1 MQCPKEFIVMWDMVK
16 ESMLEENTATFCD
29 LWYGDLV
36 PESFEVVGPTLTF
49 LTTSSF
55 KKKVLETKHKEK
67 LESKFASVCGLD
79 VTLLF
84 RCEEEETPIA
94 LQTQTPPDEDVA
106 EKALRSRYTFNN
118 FIVGETNKFARA
130 ACWKVASNPS
140 NEWNPLFIYG
150 PPGVGKTHLMYAV
163 VNEILTRKPSAKV
176 LYTKGEDF
184 VNYMVE
190 CITHKTMA
198 AFRDRYRECDVLL
211 IDDIQFIAGKVG
223 TQEEVFNTFDTLFM
237 EGKQIILASDRPP
250 RDINPLSERLR
261 SRFEGGLLADII
273 LPDLELRIA
282 IIKKKAEDMQIDLPS
297 DVLMYLAE
305 NLRSNIRQIEGAIKK
320 LTAKSMLDGRNI
332 TLELARDCVSDLLGE
347 TEPLN
352 VTIDKIFAAVYKKF
366 DISREDLV
374 GKKRTKEIVTARH
387 IAVYLIHD
395 ITEMSY
401 PNVGKIFNRDH
412 TTVMASLKV
421 VTDNITKS
429 PLYAADIDYL
439 KKEILG
445 D

>member
-1 MQCPKEFIVMWDMVK
+1 MQCPKEFLVMWDMVK
-16 ESMLEENTATFCD
+16 EAMLEENTATFCD
-29 LWYGDLV
+29 LWYGDLI
-36 PESFEVVGPTLTF
+36 PETFDAVGPTLTL
-49 LTTSSF
+49 LTTASF
-55 KKKVLETKHKEK
+55 KKKVLETKHKDK
-67 LESKFASVCGLD
+67 LEAKFASVCGLD
-79 VTLLF
+79 ISLIF
-84 RCEEEETPIA
+84 RCEEEAPIV
-94 LQTQTPPDEDVA
+94 LQQTPPDEDVA
-106 EKALRSRYTFNN
+106 DKALRSKYTFNN

-130 ACWKVASNPS
+130 ACWKVANNPS

-163 VNEILTRKPSAKV
+163 VNEILARKPMAKV

-282 IIKKKAEDMQIDLPS
+282 IIKKKAEDMAIDLPS

-320 LTAKSMLDGRNI
+320 LTAKSMLDGRHI

-374 GKKRTKEIVTARH
+374 GKKRTKEIAKARH
-387 IAVYLIHD
+387 IAIYLIRD

-401 PNVGKIFNRDH
+401 PNIGKIFDRDH
-412 TTVMASLKV
+412 TTVLSSLEV
-421 VTDNITKS
+421 VGKNITTD

-439 KKEILG
+439 KKEISG

>member
-1 MQCPKEFIVMWDMVK
+1 MQCPKEFLVMWDMVK
-16 ESMLEENTATFCD
+16 EAMLEENTATFCD
-29 LWYGDLV
+29 LWYGDLI
-36 PESFEVVGPTLTF
+36 PETFDAVGPTLTL
-49 LTTSSF
+49 LTTASF

-67 LESKFASVCGLD
+67 LEAKFASVCGLD

-84 RCEEEETPIA
+84 RCEEETPIV
-94 LQTQTPPDEDVA
+94 LQQQMPPDEEVA

-130 ACWKVASNPS
+130 ACWKVANNPS

-163 VNEILTRKPSAKV
+163 VNEILARKPMARV

-282 IIKKKAEDMQIDLPS
+282 IIKKKAEDMQIDLPA

-352 VTIDKIFAAVYKKF
+352 VTIDKIFAAIYKKY
-366 DISREDLV
+366 DISRDDLV
-374 GKKRTKEIVTARH
+374 GKKRTKEIARARH
-387 IAVYLIHD
+387 ITIYLIRE

-401 PNVGKIFNRDH
+401 PNIGKIFERDH
-412 TTVMASLKV
+412 TTVLSSLEV
-421 VTDNITKS
+421 VAKNITTD

-439 KKEILG
+439 KKEIQG

>member
-1 MQCPKEFIVMWDMVK
+1 MQCPKEILLMWDMVK

-29 LWYGDLV
+29 LWYGDLI
-36 PESFEVVGPTLTF
+36 PESFDATGPTLTL
-49 LTTSSF
+49 LTTAAF
-55 KKKVLETKHKEK
+55 KQKVLESKHKEK
-67 LESKFASVCGLD
+67 LETKFSSVCGLD
-79 VTLLF
+79 ITLLF
-84 RCEEEETPIA
+84 RCEEEEPIV
-94 LQTQTPPDEDVA
+94 LPKQTPPDQDVA
-106 EKALRSRYTFNN
+106 DKALRSKYTFNN

-163 VNEILTRKPSAKV
+163 VNEILGRKPEARV

-282 IIKKKAEDMQIDLPS
+282 IIKKKAEDMQIDLPAN
-297 DVLMYLAE
+297 VLMYLAE
-305 NLRSNIRQIEGAIKK
+305 NLRSNIRQIEGTIKK

-332 TLELARDCVSDLLGE
+332 TLELARDCVADLLGE

-352 VTIDKIFAAVYKKF
+352 VTIDKIFAAIYKKF

-374 GKKRTKEIVTARH
+374 GKKRTKEIARARH
-387 IAVYLIHD
+387 IAIYLIRE

-401 PNVGKIFNRDH
+401 PNIGKIFDRDH
-412 TTVMASLKV
+412 TTVLSSLEV
-421 VTDNITKS
+421 VSKNITTD
-429 PLYAADIDYL
+429 PLYAVDIDYL
-439 KKEILG
+439 KKEIIG

>member
-29 LWYGDLV
+29 LWYGDPV

>member
-1 MQCPKEFIVMWDMVK
+1 MWDMVK

-29 LWYGDLV
+29 LWYGDLI
-36 PESFEVVGPTLTF
+36 PESFDATGPTLTL
-49 LTTSSF
+49 LTTAAF
-55 KKKVLETKHKEK
+55 KQKVLESKHKEK
-67 LESKFASVCGLD
+67 LETKFSSVCGLD
-79 VTLLF
+79 ITLLF
-84 RCEEEETPIA
+84 RCEEEEPIV
-94 LQTQTPPDEDVA
+94 LPKQTPPDQDVA
-106 EKALRSRYTFNN
+106 DKALRSKYTFNN

-163 VNEILTRKPSAKV
+163 VNEILGRKPEARV

-282 IIKKKAEDMQIDLPS
+282 IIKKKAEDMQIDLPAN
-297 DVLMYLAE
+297 VLMYLAE
-305 NLRSNIRQIEGAIKK
+305 NLRSNIRQIEGTIKK

-332 TLELARDCVSDLLGE
+332 TLELARDCVADLLGE

-352 VTIDKIFAAVYKKF
+352 VTIDKIFAAIYKKF

-374 GKKRTKEIVTARH
+374 GKKRTKEIARARH
-387 IAVYLIHD
+387 IAIYLIRE

-401 PNVGKIFNRDH
+401 PNIGKIFDRDH
-412 TTVMASLKV
+412 TTVLSSLEV
-421 VTDNITKS
+421 VSKNITTD
-429 PLYAADIDYL
+429 PLYAVDIDYL
-439 KKEILG
+439 KKEIIG

>member
-1 MQCPKEFIVMWDMVK
+1 MQCPKEFLVMWDMVK
-16 ESMLEENTATFCD
+16 EAMLEENTATFCD
-29 LWYGDLV
+29 LWYGDLI
-36 PESFEVVGPTLTF
+36 PETFDAVGPTLTL
-49 LTTSSF
+49 LTTASF
-55 KKKVLETKHKEK
+55 KKKVLETKHKDK
-67 LESKFASVCGLD
+67 LEAKFASVCGLD
-79 VTLLF
+79 ITLIF
-84 RCEEEETPIA
+84 RCEEEAPIV
-94 LQTQTPPDEDVA
+94 LQQTPPDEDVA
-106 EKALRSRYTFNN
+106 DKALRSKYTFNN

-130 ACWKVASNPS
+130 ACWKVANNPS

-163 VNEILTRKPSAKV
+163 VNEILARKPMAKV

-282 IIKKKAEDMQIDLPS
+282 IIKKKAEDMAIDLPS

-320 LTAKSMLDGRNI
+320 LTAKSMLDGRHI

-374 GKKRTKEIVTARH
+374 GKKRTKEIAKARH
-387 IAVYLIHD
+387 VAIYLIRD

-401 PNVGKIFNRDH
+401 PNIGKIFDRDH
-412 TTVMASLKV
+412 TTVLSSLEV
-421 VTDNITKS
+421 VGKNITTD

-439 KKEILG
+439 KKEISG

>member
-1 MQCPKEFIVMWDMVK
+1 MQCPKEFLVMWDMVK
-16 ESMLEENTATFCD
+16 EAMLEENTATFCD
-29 LWYGDLV
+29 LWYGDLI
-36 PESFEVVGPTLTF
+36 PETFDAVGPTLTL
-49 LTTSSF
+49 LTTASF

-67 LESKFASVCGLD
+67 LEAKFASVCGLD

-84 RCEEEETPIA
+84 RCEEETPIV
-94 LQTQTPPDEDVA
+94 LQQQTPPDEEVA

-130 ACWKVASNPS
+130 ACWKVANNPS

-163 VNEILTRKPSAKV
+163 VNEILARKPMARV

-282 IIKKKAEDMQIDLPS
+282 IIKKKAEDMQIDLPA

-352 VTIDKIFAAVYKKF
+352 VTIDKIFAAIYKKY
-366 DISREDLV
+366 DISRDDLV
-374 GKKRTKEIVTARH
+374 GKKRTKEIARARH
-387 IAVYLIHD
+387 ITIYLIRE

-401 PNVGKIFNRDH
+401 PNIGKIFERDH
-412 TTVMASLKV
+412 TTVLSSLEV
-421 VTDNITKS
+421 VAKNITTD

-439 KKEILG
+439 KKEIQG
-445 D
+445 V

>member
-1 MQCPKEFIVMWDMVK
+1 MQCPKEFLVMWDMVK
-16 ESMLEENTATFCD
+16 EAMLEENTATFCD
-29 LWYGDLV
+29 LWYGDLI
-36 PESFEVVGPTLTF
+36 PETFDAVGPTLTL
-49 LTTSSF
+49 LTTASF
-55 KKKVLETKHKEK
+55 KKKVLETKHKDK
-67 LESKFASVCGLD
+67 LEAKFASVCGLD
-79 VTLLF
+79 ITLIF
-84 RCEEEETPIA
+84 RCEEEAPIV
-94 LQTQTPPDEDVA
+94 LQQTPPDEDVA
-106 EKALRSRYTFNN
+106 DKALRSKYTFNN

-130 ACWKVASNPS
+130 ACWKVANNPS

-163 VNEILTRKPSAKV
+163 VNEILARKPMAKV

-273 LPDLELRIA
+273 LPDPELRIA
-282 IIKKKAEDMQIDLPS
+282 IIKKKAEDMAIDLPS

-320 LTAKSMLDGRNI
+320 LTAKSMLDGRHI

-374 GKKRTKEIVTARH
+374 GKKRTKEIAKARH
-387 IAVYLIHD
+387 VAIYLIRD

-401 PNVGKIFNRDH
+401 PNIGKIFDRDH
-412 TTVMASLKV
+412 TTVLSSLEV
-421 VTDNITKS
+421 VGKNITTD

-439 KKEILG
+439 KKEISG

>member
-1 MQCPKEFIVMWDMVK
+1 MQCPKEILLMWDMVK
-16 ESMLEENTATFCD
+16 ASMLEENTATFCD
-29 LWYGDLV
+29 LWYGDLI
-36 PESFEVVGPTLTF
+36 PESFDAEGPTLTLF
-49 LTTSSF
+49 TTAAF
-55 KKKVLETKHKEK
+55 KQKVLETKHKEK
-67 LESKFASVCGLD
+67 LEAKFSSVCGLD
-79 VTLLF
+79 ITLLF
-84 RCEEEETPIA
+84 RCEEEEPIV
-94 LQTQTPPDEDVA
+94 LPKQTPPDQDVA
-106 EKALRSRYTFNN
+106 DKALRSKYTFNN

-163 VNEILTRKPSAKV
+163 VNEILGRKPEARV

-282 IIKKKAEDMQIDLPS
+282 IIKKKAEDMQIDLPTN
-297 DVLMYLAE
+297 VLMYLAE
-305 NLRSNIRQIEGAIKK
+305 NLRSNIRQIEGTIKK

-332 TLELARDCVSDLLGE
+332 TLELARDCVADLLGE

-352 VTIDKIFAAVYKKF
+352 VTIDKIFAAIYKKF

-374 GKKRTKEIVTARH
+374 GKKRTKEIARARH
-387 IAVYLIHD
+387 IAIYLIRE

-401 PNVGKIFNRDH
+401 PNIGKIFDRDH
-412 TTVMASLKV
+412 TTVLSSLEV
-421 VTDNITKS
+421 VSKNITTD
-429 PLYAADIDYL
+429 PLYAVDIDYL
-439 KKEILG
+439 KKEITG

>member
-1 MQCPKEFIVMWDMVK
+1 MQCPKEFLVMWDMVK
-16 ESMLEENTATFCD
+16 EAMLEENTATFCD
-29 LWYGDLV
+29 LWYGDLI
-36 PESFEVVGPTLTF
+36 PETFDAVGPTLTL
-49 LTTSSF
+49 LTTASF

-67 LESKFASVCGLD
+67 LEEKFASVCGLD
-79 VTLLF
+79 ITLIF
-84 RCEEEETPIA
+84 RCEEEPPII
-94 LQTQTPPDEDVA
+94 LQQTPPDEDVSD
-106 EKALRSRYTFNN
+106 KALRSKYTFNN

-163 VNEILTRKPSAKV
+163 VNEILSRKPSAKV

-198 AFRDRYRECDVLL
+198 TFRDRYRECDVLL

-297 DVLMYLAE
+297 DVLMFLAE
-305 NLRSNIRQIEGAIKK
+305 NLRSNIRQIEGSIKK

-366 DISREDLV
+366 DISRDDLV
-374 GKKRTKEIVTARH
+374 GKKRTKEIAKARH
-387 IAVYLIHD
+387 ITIFLIRE

-401 PNVGKIFNRDH
+401 PNIGKIFDRDH
-412 TTVMASLKV
+412 TTVLSSLEV
-421 VTDNITKS
+421 VAKNIITD